1 MDRNIDICGFKSMDK
16 IREKY
21 GISYGDWA
29 EAAFGRKEYQNR
41 ISELKTLARGEEI
54 KRAFTLEKFSL
65 LFNGLKE
72 IIGDKAMEKEID
84 SILKHVTD
92 PCHRLLIV
100 ACSIPKQNQREA
112 EKDLSKYLITKKE

>member
-1 MDRNIDICGFKSMDK
+1 MDRNIDICGFESMDK

-29 EAAFGRKEYQNR
+29 VSAFGRKKYQNR

-65 LFNGLKE
+65 LFNGLKQ
-72 IIGDKAMEKEID
+72 IIGDTSMNKEIE

-92 PCHRLLIV
+92 PCNRLLIV
-100 ACSIPKQNQREA
+100 ACSIPETNQQEA
-112 EKDLSKYLITKKE
+112 EKALSKYLTTRKE